1 MKILFDT
8 GVPRVLAKSLR
19 PHQVTTTQKLGW
31 QELENGDLL
40 REAQGAFEV
49 LMTTDSNIKYQ
60 QRLSEF
66 KIALIVLRAVTN
78 SKYDLMALMPQAL
91 EVLKTIKPGDCVYLY
106 ASEALARK
114 DRRKGKR
121 KS

>member
-91 EVLKTIKPGDCVYLY
+91 EVLKTIKPGDCLYLY